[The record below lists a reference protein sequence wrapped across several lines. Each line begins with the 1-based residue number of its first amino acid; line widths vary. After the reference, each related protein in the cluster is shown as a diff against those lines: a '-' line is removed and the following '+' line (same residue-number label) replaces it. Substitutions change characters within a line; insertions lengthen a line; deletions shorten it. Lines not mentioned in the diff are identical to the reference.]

1 MSRDEL
7 VKDADRTE
15 NICILLGDRQDIWQD
30 RIIYW
35 IAVAV
40 LHLLR
45 EAIRG
50 KDRDKPRET

>member
-1 MSRDEL
+1 MSREEL
-7 VKDADRTE
+7 VKDADHME

-45 EAIRG
+45 ETIRG
-50 KDRDKPRET
+50 KDHDKQRET

>member
-1 MSRDEL
+1 MRDEL
-7 VKDADRTE
+7 IKDLDNMEEVCCRLAGRE
-15 NICILLGDRQDIWQD
+15 DIWQD

-45 EAIRG
+45 EAIRR
-50 KDRDKPRET
+50 KS

>member
-1 MSRDEL
+1 MREEL
-7 VKDADRTE
+7 VQDADQME

-50 KDRDKPRET
+50 KDHDKPRET

>member
-1 MSRDEL
+1 MRDEL
-7 VKDADRTE
+7 VKDAERME
-15 NICILLGDRQDIWQD
+15 EVCCRLSVREDIWQD

-45 EAIRG
+45 DAIKRKER
-50 KDRDKPRET
+50 KDD